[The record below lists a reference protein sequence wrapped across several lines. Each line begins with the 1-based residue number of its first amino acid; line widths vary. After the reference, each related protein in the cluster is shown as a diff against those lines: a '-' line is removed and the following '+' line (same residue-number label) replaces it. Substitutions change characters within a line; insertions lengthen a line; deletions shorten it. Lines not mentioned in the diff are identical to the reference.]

1 VEAAFRAR
9 LDADQGYSG
18 LLTKNPTHQR
28 WRVERGARIDYTL
41 EELAN
46 CFDAEDLSFYVNKSK
61 KPEEV
66 GLGRNVTLFDWLRH
80 WAYVA
85 VRRYREQRNR
95 FPQWQAECYEKS
107 LGRNGDF
114 ARPLDSRECYHV
126 AKSVSRWTWHKDAEA
141 HARFLA
147 RQAARGRKGGLA
159 SGAVRR
165 AGSVEEAQPWE
176 AEGISRKTWYR
187 RKSGLIVPGEGDS

>member
-1 VEAAFRAR
+1 VDKWITPGTSQKECLRHNPKALNWGLRPQTPAR
-9 LDADQGYSG
+9 G
-18 LLTKNPTHQR
+18 LRPWIRQLLRIHHPLALTEKAVLRGP
-28 WRVERGARIDYTL
+28 RVGYTL
-41 EELAN
+41 EELAD
-46 CFDAEDLSFYVNKSK
+46 CFD
-61 KPEEV
+61 
-66 GLGRNVTLFDWLRH
+66 
-80 WAYVA
+80 VA
-85 VRRYREQRNR
+85 IRRYRTARNQ

-126 AKSVSRWTWHKDAEA
+126 AKSVSRWTWRKDAEA
-141 HARFLA
+141 QARFLA

-159 SGAVRR
+159 SGVVRR